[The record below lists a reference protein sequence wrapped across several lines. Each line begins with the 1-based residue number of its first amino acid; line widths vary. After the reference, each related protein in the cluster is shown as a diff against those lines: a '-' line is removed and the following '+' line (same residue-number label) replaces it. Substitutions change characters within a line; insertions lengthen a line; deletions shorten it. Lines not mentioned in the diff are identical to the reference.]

1 MKRVLTCAL
10 TLVMLLT
17 LTVPACADIL
27 WEPRDNPFF
36 ETHGAGCHYENRRY
50 YANGKDG
57 FVTAWDAPNGSMV
70 RAQYE
75 NGEILW
81 VGYTFGTD
89 WALISRWDDDMNETS
104 GWIPLSD
111 LYLVYDYISFEE
123 EYGDQFR
130 DYNGE
135 FADYVC
141 QQDEETFWLWEYPHA
156 GEPKV
161 TLPMRQEFLDALRG
175 TEDTPSYISKV
186 YTDENG
192 LNWGYVGYMY
202 GIRNFWILLD
212 NPTGDGIMTSC
223 IDKVD
228 DLIYNGVLTAPQ
240 EPVLPTQSYI
250 PYILVAVVVGVTG
263 GILAFFY
270 GKKRKSTH

>member
-17 LTVPACADIL
+17 LSVPAFADIV
-27 WEPRDNPFF
+27 WEPDNSF
-36 ETHGAGCHYENRRY
+36 YEKHRGECTYIGRGY
-50 YANGKDG
+50 YANGPDG
-57 FVTAWDAPNGSMV
+57 FVTLYDAPNGSIV
-70 RAQYE
+70 EGQYQ
-75 NGEILW
+75 NGNTLW
-81 VGYTFGTD
+81 VYYQYWNWGCITVFGD
-89 WALISRWDDDMNETS
+89 EGQVN
-104 GWIPLSD
+104 GWVPMSD
-111 LYLVYDYISFEE
+111 LYLVYDHISFEE
-123 EYGDQFR
+123 AYGDQFR
-130 DYNGE
+130 GYNGE

-156 GEPKV
+156 GEPKE

-175 TEDTPSYISKV
+175 TENTPSYISKV

-223 IDKVD
+223 IDKAD

-250 PYILVAVVVGVTG
+250 PYILVAVVVGATG
-263 GILAFFY
+263 GILVYFY
-270 GKKRKSTH
+270 GKKRKSTD